1 MQHHS
6 GSRPSNPNRRT
17 VLGAIAGVAAAGAAG
32 VYAWDRLGSDD
43 TGSGGTDDT
52 GAAGTGPGT
61 GGSGGAGG
69 AHTFERLSGPD
80 RTVVRS
86 ADGGTLATFTDGAR
100 TAVLTG
106 PARTF
111 SEPRTTTATVTT
123 EAWVRVLPHAWQRGM
138 ETSAWFKGW
147 FPKTLGST
155 SPDVFAVAFEYS
167 SAGAPDKHDAAG
179 VRYAGTAHFGP
190 RNVNV
195 DNPLDFAYH
204 DEQSDF
210 YDYLGIPWTFP
221 DGTHAQPAKA
231 RYGDVDCSGFQR
243 LVWGY
248 RHGIPLHNTNAAGT
262 GLPRRAF
269 AIADYGPGRLLIPDT
284 GVQPTDLSALQPGD
298 LVFFAIIKDQPKL
311 IDHCGMYLGLDSHGR
326 HRFHSSRSAANG
338 PTMGDMSGHAL
349 LDGTDFYARG
359 FRAARRL

>member
-1 MQHHS
+1 MHS
-6 GSRPSNPNRRT
+6 EPVGRRNRPTRRA
-17 VLGAIAGVAAAGAAG
+17 VLGTIAGVATAGAAG
-32 VYAWDRLGSDD
+32 GYAWEHRGHGSDD
-43 TGSGGTDDT
+43 RAGTTADGT
-52 GAAGTGPGT
+52 GTGP
-61 GGSGGAGG
+61 SARPIG
-69 AHTFERLSGPD
+69 AHSFERLSAPG
-80 RTVVRS
+80 RTVVRA

-106 PARTF
+106 PNRTF

-123 EAWVRVLPHAWQRGM
+123 DAWVRVLPHAWQRGM
-138 ETSAWFKGW
+138 EKSAWFKGW
-147 FPKTLGST
+147 FAKALGDT

-167 SAGAPDKHDAAG
+167 SAGAPDKHKASG

-190 RNVNV
+190 RNPKVS
-195 DNPLDFAYH
+195 NPLDFAYY

-221 DGTHAQPAKA
+221 DGTRVQPEKA

-248 RHGIPLHNTNAAGT
+248 RMGIPLHNTNAQGS

-269 AIADYGPGRLLIPDT
+269 AIAAYGPGRLVIPQTDER
-284 GVQPTDLSALQPGD
+284 PTDLDVLQPGD
-298 LVFFAIIKDQPKL
+298 LVFFAIIKGRPNF
-311 IDHCGMYLGLDSHGR
+311 IDHVGIYMGLDDRGR
-326 HRFHSSRSAANG
+326 HRFYSSRSAANG
-338 PTMGDMSGHAL
+338 PTMGDLSGHAL

>member
-1 MQHHS
+1 MHS
-6 GSRPSNPNRRT
+6 EPVGSRNRPTRRA
-17 VLGAIAGVAAAGAAG
+17 VLGTIAGVAAAGVAG
-32 VYAWDRLGSDD
+32 GFAWDRLGHGSDD
-43 TGSGGTDDT
+43 
-52 GAAGTGPGT
+52 
-61 GGSGGAGG
+61 GAGG
-69 AHTFERLSGPD
+69 AADGTGGGPGARRTGKHTFERLSGPE
-80 RTVVRS
+80 RTVVRA

-111 SEPRTTTATVTT
+111 SEPRTTEAKVTT
-123 EAWVRVLPHAWQRGM
+123 DAWVRVLPHTWQQGM
-138 ETSAWFKGW
+138 EKSAWFKGW
-147 FPKTLGST
+147 FGKALADT

-167 SAGAPDKHDAAG
+167 SAGARDKHNADG

-190 RNVNV
+190 RNSKVN
-195 DNPLDFAYH
+195 NPLDFAFH

-210 YDYLGIPWTFP
+210 YDYLGIPWSFA
-221 DGTHAQPAKA
+221 DGTRVQPEKA

-248 RHGIPLHNTNAAGT
+248 RMGLPLHNTNTRGA

-269 AIADYGPGRLLIPDT
+269 AIAAYGPGRLVIPHT
-284 GVQPTDLSALQPGD
+284 GRQQATDLNVLQPGD
-298 LVFFAIIKDQPKL
+298 LVFFAIIKDQPDF
-311 IDHCGMYLGLDSHGR
+311 IDHCGMYMGLDDQGR
-326 HRFHSSRSAANG
+326 HRFYSSRSAANG
-338 PTMGDMSGHAL
+338 PTLGDLSGRSL

>member
-1 MQHHS
+1 MHS
-6 GSRPSNPNRRT
+6 APAGRPSRPTRRAM
-17 VLGAIAGVAAAGAAG
+17 LGTIAGVAAAGVAG
-32 VYAWDRLGSDD
+32 GFAWDHLGHGGNGGDD
-43 TGSGGTDDT
+43 HGGTAADGTGTGSNARRNGK
-52 GAAGTGPGT
+52 
-61 GGSGGAGG
+61 
-69 AHTFERLSGPD
+69 HTFERLSAPD
-80 RTVVRS
+80 RTVVRA

-111 SEPRTTTATVTT
+111 SEPRTTEAKVTT
-123 EAWVRVLPHAWQRGM
+123 DAWVRVLPHPWQRGM
-138 ETSAWFKGW
+138 EQSAWFKGW
-147 FPKTLGST
+147 FGKALADT

-167 SAGAPDKHDAAG
+167 SAGARDKHNARG

-190 RNVNV
+190 RNSKVN
-195 DNPLDFAYH
+195 NPLDFAYH

-221 DGTHAQPAKA
+221 DGTRVQPEQA

-248 RHGIPLHNTNAAGT
+248 RMGIPLHNTNAQGT

-269 AIADYGPGRLLIPDT
+269 AIAAYGPGRPVIPHT
-284 GVQPTDLSALQPGD
+284 GRQQATDLGLLQPGD
-298 LVFFAIIKDQPKL
+298 LVFFAIIKDRPDF
-311 IDHCGMYLGLDSHGR
+311 IDHCGMYMGLDDQGR
-326 HRFHSSRSAANG
+326 HRFYSSRSAANG
-338 PTMGDMSGHAL
+338 PTLGDLSGRSL